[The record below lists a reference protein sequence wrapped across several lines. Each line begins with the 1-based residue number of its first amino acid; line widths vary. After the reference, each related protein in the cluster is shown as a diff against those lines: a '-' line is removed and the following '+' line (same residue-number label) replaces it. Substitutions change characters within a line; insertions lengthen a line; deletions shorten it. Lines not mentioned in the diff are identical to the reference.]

1 MRSLLLAAS
10 ALLTGVAARD
20 THFLGSK
27 LQPEAE
33 VADAPIT
40 KNVLAHVKTS
50 DAANA
55 SIKVKSEDSVKSAAQ
70 LLKSAAVAA
79 ESNDSKAA
87 LDKKLAEVRA
97 TEDALKKETEKVV
110 AGDKAAVAKADIS
123 ADVKALESKV
133 MAEAKA
139 ETIQADGKKNQ
150 KAAVAD
156 EPEDADA
163 PAEGEEE
170 AAAGD
175 DDAAAEED
183 DAPPADEEAPASED
197 EAAPASEDAPAPAD
211 GEAPASES
219 EEDAPAPEASSAS
232 AEEEDK
238 DADGEAEAPKAV
250 DKDGDGDLDMP
261 AYVPPPAP
269 LTPQQKLDKKLAAT
283 EAAEKKEI
291 AEEEAEVTKETES
304 KALGHMLGDMREQML
319 DVDEKLIRMEHD
331 IDDGI
336 KIQEENPLPI
346 EVFPLSSTMKAI
358 INLSIQYF
366 VIFTALAVIRTFNG
380 LFNIVNSSYEKIF
393 LTACDTVSYAPM
405 LCVLFLGA
413 RMRALQITQGEGNPQ
428 DWCRFAMEM
437 CAWAVLAQ
445 TLLVLAIPLFTG
457 EIPEVDKDG
466 NLRGVPKNGGNF
478 LAGVL
483 NMVRYTAM
491 LCLYGGFSLVCVAVF
506 LMDAETLNAKDK
518 TLWDDPKT
526 EKVELAPPVS
536 PAVDATLNLTLQYFA
551 VYLALAVFASL
562 AKIKQSPFMT
572 SMLETLKLA
581 KYTVNMAPML
591 CVLFIG
597 ARMRA
602 LQIDPVHGSPQPWAQ
617 FCFYMCAYSVLV
629 QTLMVLL
636 MPFIGGAA
644 KPGEIEGDVRFDGS
658 PGAGTFLLV
667 CVRYVALLSLYGGFT
682 IVIISILIIKAP
694 HGMPTPPVSPAM
706 ACVMNLTCQYFT
718 VYMMLFM
725 AQTFSQLTGKTNVNI
740 LKTLS
745 ASLGSVTFCP
755 MLAILFVGVRMR
767 ALQLSKQKGSPQCF
781 AQDAMFLATYAT
793 LVQLLMTLLLGAVH
807 GPPRVDDDGSPIVDK
822 TAPRWIVYAVEAVK
836 WLGLVGIYGGAVT
849 VISSTITI
857 TPQTAFC
864 DPNAALVPTTTTL
877 MALS

>member
-1 MRSLLLAAS
+1 MRSLLLAAF
-10 ALLTGVAARD
+10 AGVAARD
-20 THFLGSK
+20 TRFLSSHAAK

-33 VADAPIT
+33 AVDAPIA

-50 DAANA
+50 DAAA
-55 SIKVKSEDSVKSAAQ
+55 EGKKDDAVSSAAA
-70 LLKSAAVAA
+70 LLKAASTKKDAKAA
-79 ESNDSKAA
+79 EEKGSKAA
-87 LDKKLAEVRA
+87 VDKKLAAVKA
-97 TEDALKKETEKVV
+97 TEEARKKETAKVMS
-110 AGDKAAVAKADIS
+110 GDE
-123 ADVKALESKV
+123 KALETKV
-133 MAEAKA
+133 LAAAKKDGSAKQTEAKKDDPEGDDA
-139 ETIQADGKKNQ
+139 GDDAAD
-150 KAAVAD
+150 AD
-156 EPEDADA
+156 EGDADA
-163 PAEGEEE
+163 DKAPENDDSQAADAAEEAPAAEEAADAAEEAPAAEGEE
-170 AAAGD
+170 AS
-175 DDAAAEED
+175 
-183 DAPPADEEAPASED
+183 EEAPAAE
-197 EAAPASEDAPAPAD
+197 EE
-211 GEAPASES
+211 GEAPA
-219 EEDAPAPEASSAS
+219 
-232 AEEEDK
+232 AEEE
-238 DADGEAEAPKAV
+238 APAAE
-250 DKDGDGDLDMP
+250 DKDGDGELDMP

-269 LTPQQKLDKKLAAT
+269 LTPQQKLDKSLAAK
-283 EAAEKKEI
+283 EADEKKEI
-291 AEEEAEVTKETES
+291 EEEEAEVTKETES
-304 KALGHMLGDMREQML
+304 AALGHMLGDMREQML
-319 DVDEKLIRMEHD
+319 EVDEKLVRMDHD
-331 IDDGI
+331 IEDGI

-346 EVFPLSSTMKAI
+346 EVFPLSSTMKSI

-380 LFNIVNSSYEKIF
+380 LFGVVNSKAEQIF

-428 DWCRFAMEM
+428 EWCRFAMEM
-437 CAWAVLAQ
+437 CAWAVMAQ

-457 EIPEVDKDG
+457 EIPETDKDG
-466 NLRGVPKNGGNF
+466 NLRAVPKNGGNF

-483 NMVRYTAM
+483 SMIRYTAM
-491 LCLYGGFSLVCVAVF
+491 LALYGGFSLVSVAVF
-506 LMDAETLNAKDK
+506 LMDAKTLNAKDQ

-526 EKVELAPPVS
+526 EAVELAPPVS
-536 PAVDATLNLTLQYFA
+536 PAVDATLNLTMQYFA

-562 AKIKQSPFMT
+562 AAVKPASTFLK

-636 MPFIGGAA
+636 MPFIGGEARA
-644 KPGEIEGDVRFDGS
+644 GEIEGDVRFDGK

-667 CVRYVALLSLYGGFT
+667 CVRYIALLSLYGGFT

-706 ACVMNLTCQYFT
+706 QCVMNLTVQYFV

-755 MLAILFVGVRMR
+755 MLSILFVGVRMR

-793 LVQLLMTLLLGAVH
+793 LAQLLMTLLLGAVSS
-807 GPPRVDDDGSPIVDK
+807 PPRVDEDGSPIVDK
-822 TAPRWIVYAVEAVK
+822 TAPKWIVYAVETVK

-864 DPNAALVPTTTTL
+864 DPNAALVPTTPVAT
-877 MALS
+877 MF